1 MEKGERDGN
10 PKPELAKSREHSR
23 KRLKDLEKRI
33 KTMQQKMGEQ
43 ERLLKMQARG
53 LKNSESLK
61 GDIVL
66 LKQAKVKLLKQIK
79 KDADDFRKLRTAK
92 EREIHKLN
100 KEKSRQKIKIS
111 KLQSQQDRQV
121 RNLCYPRIA

>member
-1 MEKGERDGN
+1 MARLERGEKE
-10 PKPELAKSREHSR
+10 PKPESAKVRAQSR
-23 KRLKDLEKRI
+23 KRLKELEDRI
-33 KTMQQKMGEQ
+33 KTMKQKMTEQ
-43 ERLLKMQARG
+43 ERLLKIQARG

-61 GDIVL
+61 GDIIQ

-79 KDADDFRKLRTAK
+79 KDADEFRKMRTAK

-111 KLQSQQDRQV
+111 KLQGQQDRQV
-121 RNLCYPRIA
+121 TAQY